1 MERHTGPW
9 AGSGCGGE
17 AFEAFEAFGRV
28 SEGWGGIRGH
38 GRTRGVVGRP
48 TGTWA
53 GTESGGEAYG
63 AMSMQME
70 TLEDMRGHELSED
83 DN

>member
-17 AFEAFEAFGRV
+17 AFEALGGV
-28 SEGWGGIRGH
+28 SEGWGGIREH
-38 GRTRGVVGRP
+38 EQTRGVVGRP
-48 TGTWA
+48 MGTWA

>member
-1 MERHTGPW
+1 M
-9 AGSGCGGE
+9 
-17 AFEAFEAFGRV
+17 GRV

-38 GRTRGVVGRP
+38 GQTRGVVGRP